1 MLPGQLRQPGVRLPY
16 AQEMHVVEAR
26 PVNITLPQYPGAQA
40 VQAVA
45 LSAEEYALFGQSG
58 HGPGLPYTLLNVPA
72 RQFWQ
77 VLGSVAAGVGEYV
90 PGAQEEQLVKPVPVA
105 YVPARQSW
113 HIVIADPPLDVE
125 NLPAGQLEQVVLPTA
140 PRTAEYVPAEQGEHV
155 RFFGA
160 PSTVE

>member
-1 MLPGQLRQPGVRLPY
+1 
-16 AQEMHVVEAR
+16 MHVVDAS

-90 PGAQEEQLVKPVPVA
+90 PGAQEVQLVSPAVAVYVPAGQSWHVVARAAPRTVEYLPATHRMQDTLLGMPVPV
-105 YVPARQSW
+105 W
-113 HIVIADPPLDVE
+113 
-125 NLPAGQLEQVVLPTA
+125 
-140 PRTAEYVPAEQGEHV
+140 
-155 RFFGA
+155 
-160 PSTVE
+160 